1 MKKKSSRNSK
11 QSSQE
16 SIEEIVDR
24 ILANGYLSPLEHLE
38 LTTIF
43 LSDFFVTD
51 RERRQIN
58 FILDGLQ
65 MGRLKFKD

>member
-1 MKKKSSRNSK
+1 MKKNSSRNYS

-43 LSDFFVTD
+43 LSDFLSPIANGGKSILSWTD
-51 RERRQIN
+51 CKWE
-58 FILDGLQ
+58 G
-65 MGRLKFKD
+65 